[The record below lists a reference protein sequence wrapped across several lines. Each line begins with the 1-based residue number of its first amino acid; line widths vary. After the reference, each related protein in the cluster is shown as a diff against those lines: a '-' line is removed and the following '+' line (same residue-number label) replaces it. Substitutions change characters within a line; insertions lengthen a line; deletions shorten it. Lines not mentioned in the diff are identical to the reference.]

1 MSARDNDNIFA
12 RWSRRKQAARH
23 SGTEEPEKDRLTS
36 DSAAA
41 PQDSDP
47 VEDQLAT
54 AEPQPAEPAEPLP
67 RVEDLTAQSDLSA
80 FMRKGVP
87 KMLKSA
93 ALRKMWS
100 LDPAIRDHIGPSEY
114 AWDFNKPGSM
124 PGFGPLDVKQTVVDF
139 LSTVGRGTQTDV
151 TEAPAAP
158 NAPNAPEAQP
168 PQQLPAASIER
179 ESDVSPDNPAD
190 IPSPDESSEPAQST
204 ASPRFASSA
213 QVETA
218 IESGQASRPAESSGA
233 TARRRHG
240 GALPR

>member
-1 MSARDNDNIFA
+1 MSAGDDNVFA

-23 SGTEEPEKDRLTS
+23 SGTEEPEKDRPAP
-36 DSAAA
+36 DPAAA
-41 PQDSDP
+41 PRDSDP
-47 VEDQLAT
+47 VEDQPAA

-67 RVEDLTAQSDLSA
+67 RIEDLTAQSDLSA
-80 FMRKGVP
+80 FMREGVP
-87 KMLKSA
+87 KLLTSA

-124 PGFGPLDVKQTVVDF
+124 PGFGPLDVKETVVDF

-158 NAPNAPEAQP
+158 DAPEAQP
-168 PQQLPAASIER
+168 PRQLPAVSIER
-179 ESDVSPDNPAD
+179 EADVSPDNPAD
-190 IPSPDESSEPAQST
+190 IPSPDESSESAQSP
-204 ASPRFASSA
+204 ASRRFASSA

-218 IESGQASRPAESSGA
+218 TESGQASGPAESSGA
-233 TARRRHG
+233 AARRRHG